1 MFKIPL
7 SNEAFM
13 ISSFQSIYTI
23 TSEIAWYMD
32 STVFFYLFIFLG
44 WVLVAKVT
52 DLFLC

>member
-13 ISSFQSIYTI
+13 IFTFQSICTI

-32 STVFFYLFIFLG
+32 STVLFYYYFFG
-44 WVLVAKVT
+44 WVFFAKVT